1 MNEEPSRQTGPAP
14 MRTSKGVVLG
24 AGAGMVVGAALG
36 DAGTGMV
43 LGAGLG
49 LVVGLVLARPGKR

>member
-1 MNEEPSRQTGPAP
+1 MREEPDKQTGQAP
-14 MRTSKGVVLG
+14 MHTSKGVVWG
-24 AGAGMVVGAALG
+24 AGAGMVIGAALG

-49 LVVGLVLARPGKR
+49 LVVGLVRGRRDKR